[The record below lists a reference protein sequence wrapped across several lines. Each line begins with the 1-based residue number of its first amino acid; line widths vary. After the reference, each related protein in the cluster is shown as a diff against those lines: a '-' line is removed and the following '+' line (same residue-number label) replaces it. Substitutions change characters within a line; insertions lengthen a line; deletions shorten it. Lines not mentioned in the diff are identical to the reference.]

1 MAEVTYNA
9 KKYLQAR
16 PQVTRYQFN
25 FDYINKDF
33 VKVYVAGNLVS
44 NQQYSVETR
53 EIVFRTPPT
62 GLIVIVRE
70 TPTERLVE
78 WEDSSTLLASN
89 MNLEALQLLH
99 ITEEIED
106 KVADIG
112 FTVDYATGQIS
123 ANGKAIINVKD
134 PTSPSEVM
142 TKKWFDSK
150 KLELDNAM
158 TTLRLN
164 VEQQQQTHTATM
176 TNKQR
181 EITRELQDTKNYITS
196 TINTAKASMDTA
208 IANQDATLRDA
219 IATQN
224 RTVSDELRTMKANI
238 DSTIVSQNAN
248 LSNTA
253 RDLDVSLTAKFNGVA
268 GEIRQEIATEKQ
280 EIDTKFRE
288 IETTKQEIQANL
300 ESEKARIR
308 SLIEEVKALARAPQ
322 DAINSAKREMQ
333 ATLDRINSIA
343 TVIEELKRDIDSGN
357 ALSRVRTEVAEIK
370 RNYATNTALQGV
382 LNDAKA
388 YTDSNSENYLTK
400 TDASATYTSRTS
412 VEAAFRNLDKYR
424 ELYPAMVF
432 ATHLL
437 LSATKTTLWKSSVNP
452 PGTTYTWADMLQSG
466 TKYILDD
473 ITTTAS
479 YDNGLAL
486 VKALI
491 APYCDSVYLKQSAAR
506 RVLLSKD
513 EASTTYA
520 TQASLSNYLLRSEYT
535 PVSAQDERTINV
547 MKVYGIQQ
555 MDGKDHI
562 YTPATWRFR
571 GDTIFSRPITMT
583 AQIAPTQSDNTV
595 ATTRFVNDRITER
608 LNSATPTVSFE
619 FNEFNNEGEITNG

>member
-44 NQQYSVETR
+44 NQQYSVESR

-219 IATQN
+219 IETQN

-253 RDLDVSLTAKFNGVA
+253 RDLDASLTAKFNGVA

-370 RNYATNTALQGV
+370 QNYATNTALQGV

-388 YTDSNSENYLTK
+388 YTDRHVPQIDLSGYVEKTTFTPFKTASETQIRTLNTTVEQLESTTRQTRAEQRRIADEYLSKREASRTYLTQSN
-400 TDASATYTSRTS
+400 AS
-412 VEAAFRNLDKYR
+412 N
-424 ELYPAMVF
+424 
-432 ATHLL
+432 
-437 LSATKTTLWKSSVNP
+437 
-452 PGTTYTWADMLQSG
+452 
-466 TKYILDD
+466 
-473 ITTTAS
+473 
-479 YDNGLAL
+479 
-486 VKALI
+486 
-491 APYCDSVYLKQSAAR
+491 
-506 RVLLSKD
+506 
-513 EASTTYA
+513 TYA
-520 TQASLSNYLLRSEYT
+520 TQASLNDYLPRSEYT

-547 MKVYGIQQ
+547 MKVFGIQQ

-562 YTPATWRFR
+562 YTPSTWRFR
-571 GDTIFSRPITMT
+571 GDTTFSRPITMT
-583 AQIAPTQSDNTV
+583 AQIAPTQNDNTV